1 MDDIDSGLAR
11 LARDPVPARLMA
23 SEASVLQRISGHS
36 FAAQGDVSTRLRI
49 MVVGA
54 ALVMGVA
61 GGLVPAE
68 PVAAEHSLSPIGGAA
83 ELAPS
88 TLLTGGW

>member
-1 MDDIDSGLAR
+1 MDDIDFALSRAASAPVPTR
-11 LARDPVPARLMA
+11 LAAT
-23 SEASVLQRISGHS
+23 EALVLSRVSGHS
-36 FAAQGDVSTRLRI
+36 FATRELP
-49 MVVGA
+49 VGFRVA
-54 ALVMGVA
+54 AMASALIMGVA

-68 PVAAEHSLSPIGGAA
+68 PAAAEHSLSPIGGAA